1 MQHSTRNHHPSEF
14 LYSLARALN
23 YDTVDFPLIESL
35 DSAKLI
41 SAAYVNAYAETRGR
55 LFRDFSACAND

>member
-1 MQHSTRNHHPSEF
+1 MQHSERNHLPSEF
-14 LYSLARALN
+14 LYFLALALN

-41 SAAYVNAYAETRGR
+41 SAAYVIA
-55 LFRDFSACAND
+55 